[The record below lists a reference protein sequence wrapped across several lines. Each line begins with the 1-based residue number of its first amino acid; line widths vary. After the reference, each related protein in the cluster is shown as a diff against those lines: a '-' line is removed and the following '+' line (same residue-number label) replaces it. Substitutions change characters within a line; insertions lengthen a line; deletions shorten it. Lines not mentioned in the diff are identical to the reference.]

1 MVIESAPVSAVGATL
16 TGYRDGF
23 WVGLE
28 TTLTLL

>member
-1 MVIESAPVSAVGATL
+1 MAIKGAPVSAVGTTL

-28 TTLTLL
+28 TPAVLL